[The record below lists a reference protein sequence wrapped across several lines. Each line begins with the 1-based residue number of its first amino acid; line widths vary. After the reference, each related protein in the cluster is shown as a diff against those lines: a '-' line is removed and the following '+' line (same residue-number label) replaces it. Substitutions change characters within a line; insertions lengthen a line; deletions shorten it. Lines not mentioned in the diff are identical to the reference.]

1 MFHDSLVPDQT
12 PELIDGFIKDY
23 INEEFAKLNSRNTMT
38 VELTDSGAPWVT
50 DPDHPNYHAA
60 AVATE
65 VCATPNIFWH
75 SISLKVWTGN
85 LWRPT

>member
-1 MFHDSLVPDQT
+1 
-12 PELIDGFIKDY
+12 
-23 INEEFAKLNSRNTMT
+23 MT

-65 VCATPNIFWH
+65 VRANPDIFLH
-75 SISLKVWTGN
+75 SISLKVQTAN